1 MFWRRLIHLFLAAL
15 AALALGGSGTA
26 SASGQTAV
34 GAKTH
39 VGASDLAAEGL
50 LGGRSGE
57 TPGRTTPGNYDPKRR
72 ATPLPAQAGDEGTG
86 VMQRAMSRAELDVA

>member
-1 MFWRRLIHLFLAAL
+1 MFWRRLIHLLLAAL

-57 TPGRTTPGNYDPKRR
+57 NSRTHHTRELRPEASGYPV
-72 ATPLPAQAGDEGTG
+72 AAQAGDEGTG
-86 VMQRAMSRAELDVA
+86 VVQRAMSRAELDVA